1 MPSPTT
7 PLEKAFRDLV
17 HAIVSGDAGKAAK
30 LLDDSTALAHARCDV
45 DAILLEAGAR
55 PEDKDGNGKTVRDAA
70 TADRMR
76 AFF

>member
-1 MPSPTT
+1 
-7 PLEKAFRDLV
+7 
-17 HAIVSGDAGKAAK
+17 
-30 LLDDSTALAHARCDV
+30 
-45 DAILLEAGAR
+45 LLEAGAR

>member
-45 DAILLEAGAR
+45 AILLEAGAR